1 MYVARSSLRP
11 TAADKLDQGE
21 TSVKILTSI
30 REKDVFVVQSGSKSI
45 NDSIMELLILVNACR
60 GGSANKVT
68 GIFSALHT
76 CQWL

>member
-1 MYVARSSLRP
+1 M
-11 TAADKLDQGE
+11 
-21 TSVKILTSI
+21 KILTSI

-68 GIFSALHT
+68 GETTSSAASNRHLTFRSCDSIFPV
-76 CQWL
+76 